1 MKCYVEFHYPKN
13 IIELKYIIEEFKM
26 LSKAIETIEDSNN
39 NQLDYLSSF
48 YGKNNNKIDRII
60 VMNDVS
66 GLVDR
71 SEKNC

>member
-1 MKCYVEFHYPKN
+1 
-13 IIELKYIIEEFKM
+13 M

>member
-13 IIELKYIIEEFKM
+13 IIELEYIIEEFKM